1 MTPDLMGL
9 AMEGL
14 KKILT
19 SGAYTLE
26 KKYTFSDLIGKMV
39 LFHVAVAQ

>member
-14 KKILT
+14 KKAIT
-19 SGAYTLE
+19 PGAYVG
-26 KKYTFSDLIGKMV
+26 KKVHF
-39 LFHVAVAQ
+39 